1 MIFLFIFLL
10 NAFWLKEIAGGD
22 ICARKAT
29 GSICAS
35 TAKMLRK
42 IQKKIENLCTVCRTT
57 K

>member
-57 K
+57 